1 MSICCSTR
9 PAPHTVSVMA
19 RFVSLPD
26 RDGPPGA
33 ARMWINPEH
42 VVSLV
47 PKVTRD
53 GTHHI
58 LRVEIK
64 LVGTPAF
71 DTWLGAFTSGELADE
86 GWKLFLGKLQRSQAD
101 S

>member
-1 MSICCSTR
+1 
-9 PAPHTVSVMA
+9 
-19 RFVSLPD
+19 
-26 RDGPPGA
+26 
-33 ARMWINPEH
+33 MWINPEH

-47 PKVTRD
+47 PKVHRD

-71 DTWLGAFTSGELADE
+71 DAWLGKFNSGADADARWGE
-86 GWKLFLGKLQRSQAD
+86 FVHDLGNQVPAED
-101 S
+101 